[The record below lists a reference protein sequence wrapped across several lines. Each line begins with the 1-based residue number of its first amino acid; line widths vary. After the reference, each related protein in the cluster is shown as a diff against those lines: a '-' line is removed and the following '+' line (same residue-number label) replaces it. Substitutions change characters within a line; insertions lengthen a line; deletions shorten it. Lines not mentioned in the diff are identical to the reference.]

1 MSRAE
6 IEVLPHMVY
15 HCGFAVRMETY
26 IPDPNIEPFP
36 VIPVFEL
43 DRIDDFRDAI
53 DRGYLDVAASYGDLY
68 RMIPLDIAHCDAG
81 ASTPLYQKYR
91 TQMED
96 ANGYVVEVQTELSG
110 AGSPWGAGIRPHD
123 LPRLDAAR
131 AALEAGDLET
141 AAQYGKVYRLE
152 PVDVEP
158 LVKPWRP
165 SEKEADRKGKHGA
178 EAQSAT

>member
-1 MSRAE
+1 MSHDD
-6 IEVLPHMVY
+6 IEALPHMVY

-26 IPDPNIEPFP
+26 IPDPNVDPFP

-43 DRIDDFRDAI
+43 DRINDFRDAI

-68 RMIPLDIAHCDAG
+68 RMIPLDIAPRDAG
-81 ASTPLYQKYR
+81 AATPPYAKYR
-91 TQMED
+91 TRMED
-96 ANGYVVEVQTELSG
+96 ANGYVVEMQTELSG
-110 AGSPWGAGIRPHD
+110 PGSPWGAGIRPHD

-131 AALEAGDLET
+131 KALEAGDLET
-141 AAQYGKVYRLE
+141 AAQYGKVYRLD

-165 SEKEADRKGKHGA
+165 SEKETECQAKREPDR
-178 EAQSAT
+178 QSAG